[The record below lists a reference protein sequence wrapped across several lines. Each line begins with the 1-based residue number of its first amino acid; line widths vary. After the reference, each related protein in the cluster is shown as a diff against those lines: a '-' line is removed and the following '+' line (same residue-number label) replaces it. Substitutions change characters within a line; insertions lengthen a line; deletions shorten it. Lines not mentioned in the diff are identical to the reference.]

1 MKTITWSIALVLAL
15 SAASYASTVEKTK
28 ACGVAYAEFNSL
40 LFQAWTAVCDQTPG
54 QLFIA
59 SAPSGTM
66 NFGAATPI
74 QLENSTLPPSL
85 AVFNNRIYIAWTG
98 TDNQLNVMS
107 SPDGVTW
114 NEDTHARL
122 GQFTVWGP
130 SLAVFNSKL
139 HIAFSNFSSDGTNTC
154 VALMSSTDGFTFSAP
169 AFLQP
174 FSKSEFPPETCEETI
189 RAPALTVFNS
199 ELFVAWS
206 NVPEK
211 LNFASHTANTNFG
224 NRVEVETHNPTIK
237 VAASATATNLVIAFQ
252 DEPDNM
258 IAVLKSS
265 TGNSVDSITQA
276 SGTDINSDDPAL
288 FPPLFSKP
296 FLAWIQTSN
305 SFSGPITFEPL
316 P

>member
-1 MKTITWSIALVLAL
+1 MIWSVVFVLGV
-15 SAASYASTVEKTK
+15 SAASRASTVEKTK
-28 ACGVAYAEFNSL
+28 ACGVAYAEFNSM

-74 QLENSTLPPSL
+74 QSENSNLPPSL
-85 AVFNNRIYIAWTG
+85 AVFNNLIYIAWTG

-122 GQFTVWGP
+122 GQFSAWGP
-130 SLAVFNSKL
+130 SLAVFDSKL
-139 HIAFSNFSSDGTNTC
+139 HMAFSNSSSGGTNTC
-154 VALMSSTDGFTFSAP
+154 VALMSSTDGFTFSSP

-174 FSKSEFPPETCEETI
+174 FSQSEFPPETCEETI

-206 NVPEK
+206 SVVEK
-211 LNFASHTANTNFG
+211 LNFASRTANADFG

-237 VAASATATNLVIAFQ
+237 VAASATASNLVIAFQ
-252 DEPDNM
+252 DEPDHV

-265 TGNSVDSITQA
+265 TGDSVDSITLA

-288 FPPLFSKP
+288 FPRLFGDP

-305 SFSGPITFEPL
+305 SFSGPITFEEL